1 MEIMP
6 TSLLISTVFCRKFA
20 KHRNQTAVHGKH
32 RIASSSLSRITKDLK
47 ETMQLCSPLS
57 ERALTQECKIMWD
70 NIQDIVDQMDE
81 THVRLESPSS
91 DSFTLVETFD
101 YEA

>member
-6 TSLLISTVFCRKFA
+6 TSLLISTVVCGKFA
-20 KHRNQTAVHGKH
+20 KHRNQIAVHGKH

-91 DSFTLVETFD
+91 DSFTVVEIFD